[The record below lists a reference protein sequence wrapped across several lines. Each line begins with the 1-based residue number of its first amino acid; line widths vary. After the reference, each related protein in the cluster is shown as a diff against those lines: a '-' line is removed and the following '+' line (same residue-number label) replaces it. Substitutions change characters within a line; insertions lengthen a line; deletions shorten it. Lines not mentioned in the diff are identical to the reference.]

1 MHSRNKSYIYKALF
15 EKKKDNFKSYSCLL
29 FKILD
34 NQWLKAAVF
43 KIL

>member
-1 MHSRNKSYIYKALF
+1 MRLFFYCDVMHSRNKSYIYKALF

-34 NQWLKAAVF
+34 NQ
-43 KIL
+43 